1 MLLRSTDFNFNN
13 STGWEQVKEQLGTK
27 ALGKKCAWFAGG
39 RAIRSELLEL
49 FELRG
54 ELLWVSEGLG

>member
-1 MLLRSTDFNFNN
+1 MLK
-13 STGWEQVKEQLGTK
+13 VKEQLGTK
-27 ALGKKCAWFAGG
+27 ALGKKCSWFAGG

-54 ELLWVSEGLG
+54 ELLGVSEGLG